1 MGRRA
6 RVNRSTN
13 TNTPM
18 TNQRKQELIA
28 LAEKNLESAFADDVR
43 DTLKS
48 MSESDVLEM
57 TDEERTFIYNQ
68 TFAVTVEVVS
78 K

>member
-1 MGRRA
+1 
-6 RVNRSTN
+6 
-13 TNTPM
+13 M